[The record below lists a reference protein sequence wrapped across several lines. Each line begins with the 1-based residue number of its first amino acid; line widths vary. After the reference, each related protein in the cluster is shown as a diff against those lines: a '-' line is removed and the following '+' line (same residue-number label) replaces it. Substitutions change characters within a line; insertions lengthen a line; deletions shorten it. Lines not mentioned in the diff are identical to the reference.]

1 MAYVYGHYTAD
12 TDELF
17 YIGKGTGHR
26 AYQKTSRNIHW
37 QRKVEKH
44 GYVVKILE
52 DGLTDEEA
60 FSREVGLIN
69 EVGLDR
75 LVNMDEGGKGW
86 NTARA
91 GEISKAAWQDEKIRK
106 KQYESRCKSWTPE
119 RKEKWLAKMNAY
131 WANPDNRKKV
141 GESVRKRLQEP
152 ELKQKRIEHNRRIA
166 KLGGE
171 AMAKLRKRN
180 KQDDTT
186 IS

>member
-26 AYQKTSRNIHW
+26 AYQKTNRNIHW
-37 QRKVEKH
+37 ERKVEKH

-60 FSREVGLIN
+60 FSREINLIN
-69 EVGLDR
+69 EIGLDR

-86 NTARA
+86 NSARA
-91 GEISKAAWQDEKIRK
+91 SEISKAAWQDEEMK
-106 KQYESRCKSWTPE
+106 KRHRESTSKAWTPE
-119 RKEKWLAKMNAY
+119 RKEKWLAKMNEY
-131 WANPDNRKKV
+131 WANPENRKRV
-141 GESVRKRLQEP
+141 GESVRKRLEEP

-171 AMAKLRKRN
+171 ATAKLRKEKTR
-180 KQDDTT
+180 
-186 IS
+186 